1 MIWTALG
8 MFSFGLLILFE
19 YQKCL
24 SAEKKTKRKNPW
36 FLLGTGLLLID
47 FAGMACT
54 LPAASGL
61 QMTGGA
67 AVLGTGLILY
77 ILVLTGGPKK
87 KGYVRDDASAD
98 IVSRRGIYGKIR
110 HPGVWCFLLC
120 SLGFG
125 IIYPDGMGSGLWL
138 ALMNILYTWL
148 QDRCFFPVYLKEY
161 EEYKKEVP
169 YLFPKRK
176 TDR

>member
-8 MFSFGLLILFE
+8 TFAFGLLVLFE
-19 YQKCL
+19 VQKCR

-87 KGYVRDDASAD
+87 EGYVQDDAAAGK
-98 IVSRRGIYGKIR
+98 VSRSGIYGKIR
-110 HPGVWCFLLC
+110 HPGVWCFLIC

-125 IIYPDGMGSGLWL
+125 TIYPDGMGSALWL
-138 ALMNILYTWL
+138 ALMNLLYTWM
-148 QDRCFFPVYLKEY
+148 QDKWFFPVYLQGYEKYKE
-161 EEYKKEVP
+161 EVP

-176 TDR
+176 KD